1 MQRFDLEQFC
11 RIIQEH
17 KITLAYVV
25 PPVVLLLAK
34 HPIVDKYNLS
44 SLRMMHSSAASL
56 TEDLVKMNH
65 KRLGVPIKQGYGLTE
80 CSPGVATQAWESWN
94 KPIGSAGNL
103 LPSLTIKI
111 MDPTGT
117 TEVPTGTEGEIWL
130 SGPNVFKG
138 YWRNPAA
145 TAQSITPDRYYR
157 TGDIGY
163 IDSSKNIYITDRVK
177 ELIKYNGFQV
187 APAQLEGLLL
197 GHPAVNDVAVIGVYS
212 EQRATEL
219 PRAYIVP
226 AQGVKTGKKL
236 EGEVSEWLNGRVAP
250 HKRLRGG
257 IVWVDEIPK
266 SAAGKVLR
274 RVLSERA
281 KREEG
286 EKPITARL

>member
-250 HKRLRGG
+250 YKRLRGG

>member
-130 SGPNVFKG
+130 SGPNIFKG

-250 HKRLRGG
+250 YKRLRGG

-286 EKPITARL
+286 ENPITARL

>member
-226 AQGVKTGKKL
+226 SQGVKAGKKL

-250 HKRLRGG
+250 YKRLRGG

>member
-111 MDPTGT
+111 MDPAGT

-130 SGPNVFKG
+130 SGPNIFKG

>member
-212 EQRATEL
+212 ELRATEL

-250 HKRLRGG
+250 YKRLRGG

>member
-1 MQRFDLEQFC
+1 
-11 RIIQEH
+11 
-17 KITLAYVV
+17 
-25 PPVVLLLAK
+25 
-34 HPIVDKYNLS
+34 
-44 SLRMMHSSAASL
+44 
-56 TEDLVKMNH
+56 
-65 KRLGVPIKQGYGLTE
+65 
-80 CSPGVATQAWESWN
+80 
-94 KPIGSAGNL
+94 
-103 LPSLTIKI
+103 
-111 MDPTGT
+111 MDPAGT

-250 HKRLRGG
+250 YKRLRGG

-266 SAAGKVLR
+266 SAAGKVLW